1 MQHTRRHFDSLLVNW
16 RVMVGIPFFCTLL
29 IPPVSAQSKK
39 IIFCEPTRSV
49 NLIAPLVAQKKGIF
63 QKEGLDV
70 DVVQAL
76 SSICIA
82 GLVSKS
88 IDYTTTFG
96 SDVMSASL
104 KGLPVRGVMAMH
116 TGSDYGFLARKDIA
130 DFRDLSGKTVGVSR
144 VGSGADVVARFLLER
159 HGLTPGSTVKIS
171 PLGSMEARVT
181 ALQQGLIAAAI
192 ISMPAAFDVERKG
205 ARALVWGPDVPDL
218 PFLNGITTTTEKIQ
232 TRPDE
237 VRGMIRS
244 ILKAN
249 KFIHENKEQTVALLK
264 QWMGIS
270 QDLAERSYDVTLP
283 GFSMTGEPR
292 LSVLKILLEQAKK
305 DSGVKEDVPLSKVF
319 EYSVLR
325 AAQKDLGIVNR

>member
-1 MQHTRRHFDSLLVNW
+1 MLYVNRSFYSLLRN
-16 RVMVGIPFFCTLL
+16 RRIFIALTFCFL
-29 IPPVSAQSKK
+29 IFIAPVSAQTKK
-39 IIFCEPTRSV
+39 IILCEPARTV
-49 NLIAPLVAQKKGIF
+49 NLIAPLVAQKEGIF
-63 QKEGLDV
+63 QKEGLEV

-76 SSICIA
+76 SSVCIA

-130 DFRDLSGKTVGVSR
+130 DFKDLAGKTVGVSR
-144 VGSGADVVARFLLER
+144 VGSGADTVARFLLER

-181 ALQQGLIAAAI
+181 ALQQGLIDAAI
-192 ISMPAAFDVERKG
+192 ISMPEAFDLERKG
-205 ARALVWGPDVPDL
+205 ARALAWGPNVPDL
-218 PFLNGITTTTEKIQ
+218 PFLNGLTTTVAKIE

-237 VRGMIRS
+237 VRAMIRS

-249 KFIHENKEQTVALLK
+249 KFIHENKEKTVELLK
-264 QWMGIS
+264 EWMKIS
-270 QDLAERSYDVTLP
+270 QDLAEKSYDVTLP
-283 GFSMTGEPR
+283 GFTLTGEPR
-292 LSVLKILLEQAKK
+292 LSVLKILLDEAKK
-305 DSGVKEDVPLSKVF
+305 NSGVKQDVPLSKVF
-319 EYSVLR
+319 EASALK
-325 AAQKDLGIVNR
+325 AAQKDLRSGG

>member
-1 MQHTRRHFDSLLVNW
+1 MQHTSRHFCSLPVNV
-16 RVMVGIPFFCTLL
+16 RVLAGIAFVCTLS
-29 IPPVSAQSKK
+29 IRPVSAQSQK

-49 NLIAPLVAQKKGIF
+49 NLISPLVAQKKGIF
-63 QKEGLDV
+63 KKEGLDV

-88 IDYTTTFG
+88 MDYTTTFG
-96 SDVMSASL
+96 GDVMSASL

-130 DFRDLSGKTVGVSR
+130 DFKDLFGKTIGVSR
-144 VGSGADVVARFLLER
+144 VGSGADVVARFLLEK
-159 HGLTPGSTVKIS
+159 HGLTPGTAVKIS

-192 ISMPAAFDVERKG
+192 ISMPAAFEVERKG
-205 ARALVWGPDVPDL
+205 ARALVWGPDIPDL
-218 PFLNGITTTTEKIQ
+218 PFLNGITTTVEKIQ
-232 TRPDE
+232 TRPGE
-237 VRGMIRS
+237 VQGMIRS

-264 QWMGIS
+264 EWMRIS

-292 LSVLKILLEQAKK
+292 LSVLKTLLEQTKK
-305 DSGVKEDVPLSKVF
+305 DSGIREDVPISKVF
-319 EYSVLR
+319 EYSMLK
-325 AAQKDLGIVNR
+325 AAQKDLGIVNY

>member
-1 MQHTRRHFDSLLVNW
+1 MLYVNRRFYSSLGNRKIFIALTFSFLVF
-16 RVMVGIPFFCTLL
+16 IA
-29 IPPVSAQSKK
+29 PVSAQTKK
-39 IIFCEPTRSV
+39 IILCEPARTV
-49 NLIAPLVAQKKGIF
+49 NLIAPLVAQKEGIF
-63 QKEGLDV
+63 KNEGLEV

-76 SSICIA
+76 SSVCIA

-96 SDVMSASL
+96 TDVMSASL

-130 DFRDLSGKTVGVSR
+130 DFKDLAGKTVGVSR
-144 VGSGADVVARFLLER
+144 IGSGADTVARFLLER

-181 ALQQGLIAAAI
+181 ALQQGLIDAAI
-192 ISMPAAFDVERKG
+192 ISMPEAFDLERKG
-205 ARALVWGPDVPDL
+205 ARALVWGPSVPDL
-218 PFLNGITTTTEKIQ
+218 PFLNGLTTTVEKIE

-237 VRGMIRS
+237 VRAMIRS

-249 KFIHENKEQTVALLK
+249 KFVHENKAKTVELLK
-264 QWMGIS
+264 GWMKIS

-283 GFSMTGEPR
+283 GFTLTGEPR
-292 LSVLKILLEQAKK
+292 LSVLKILLDEAKK
-305 DSGVKEDVPLSKVF
+305 GSGVKQDVPLSRVF
-319 EYSVLR
+319 ETSALK
-325 AAQKDLGIVNR
+325 AAQKDLRIES